1 MKPAGRIFII
11 EWKRKRFLKSVNT
24 IPIIQRIL
32 HETIFLSC
40 VRLSVIIDNPMYSIH
55 QIIYIKVYQK
65 SNFFSCKFQI

>member
-1 MKPAGRIFII
+1 MKPAGRIFNI
-11 EWKRKRFLKSVNT
+11 EWKRKRFLKSMNT

-32 HETIFLSC
+32 REIISLSC
-40 VRLSVIIDNPMYSIH
+40 MRPSVIIDNSMYPIH